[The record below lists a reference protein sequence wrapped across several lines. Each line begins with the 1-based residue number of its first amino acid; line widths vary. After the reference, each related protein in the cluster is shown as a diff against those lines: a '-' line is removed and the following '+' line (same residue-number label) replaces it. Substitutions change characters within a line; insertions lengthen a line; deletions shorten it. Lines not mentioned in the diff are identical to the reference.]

1 MYPSD
6 APFRMADKLSP
17 KHRRPARRSRKE
29 KQQETR
35 ARLLD
40 AAERVF
46 LRRGFQGSSVEEI
59 AAEAGFT
66 RGAFY
71 SNFKSKDELFVE
83 LLHARIY
90 DRYAEFAEQSAE
102 QPGSPRERLQW
113 GIERM
118 REMYERQDG
127 DWLFRLWLECLTQ
140 AARDDE
146 FRKLAATF
154 WSGNR
159 ALLAEQ
165 TKDVFEEVGRE
176 PPLPPKQIASAMIA
190 LDIGLVVQHLVDP
203 EEVPL
208 DVYVPLFD
216 VLFGRQVDPDTD

>member
-1 MYPSD
+1 VAKTEE
-6 APFRMADKLSP
+6 AP
-17 KHRRPARRSRKE
+17 RRLSRKE
-29 KQQETR
+29 KQAETR
-35 ARLLD
+35 ESLLE

-46 LRRGFQGSSVEEI
+46 LRRGLQGSSVEEI

-83 LLHARIY
+83 LLHRRVY
-90 DRYAEFAEQSAE
+90 DRYAELAEQSQE
-102 QPGSPRERLQW
+102 RPGSPRERLRW
-113 GIERM
+113 GIERVRDVQK
-118 REMYERQDG
+118 RESG
-127 DWLFRLWLECLTQ
+127 NWLFRLWLECLTQ
-140 AARDDE
+140 AARDEE

-165 TKDVFEEVGRE
+165 AKATFKELGRK

-190 LDIGLVVQHLVDP
+190 LDVGLAVQHLVDP
-203 EEVPL
+203 EEAPL
-208 DVYVPLFD
+208 DLYVPLFD
-216 VLFGRQVDPDTD
+216 LLVGRLVDPNAE